1 MTNHE
6 DRIGVNE
13 AFALD
18 GPEDNRQLYASW
30 ASSYESGF
38 METTG
43 YIYHRSVAEVFC
55 QDLVPGRFATDQNA
69 VLDVGCGTG
78 VLGQELRRL
87 GLKFIDGLDISPEML
102 TQARSKLDTV
112 GPIYRHL
119 IEADLTGPITIES
132 DSYAG
137 VVSSGAFTHGHLG
150 PEALNEVF
158 RVAAPGARCAIGINS
173 AHFDQ
178 FGFRSFLDQL
188 ASDSIISPYELR
200 DVAIYGHGMTKDPDT
215 IASVVVCTIH

>member
-6 DRIGVNE
+6 DKIGVKE

-18 GPEDNRQLYASW
+18 GPEGNRQLYASW
-30 ASSYESGF
+30 ADSYESEF

-43 YIYHRSVAEVFC
+43 YIYHRHVAEVFC
-55 QDLVPGRFATDQNA
+55 HNFVPEQGSG

-87 GLKFIDGLDISPEML
+87 GVKTIDGLDISPEML
-102 TQARSKLDTV
+102 TQARSKLDTT

-119 IEADLTGPITIES
+119 VEADLTGPITIAS

-150 PEALNEVF
+150 PEALYEVF
-158 RVAAPGARCAIGINS
+158 RVAAPGARCAIGVNS

-178 FGFRSFLDQL
+178 FGFRAFLDGL
-188 ASDSIISPYELR
+188 AGDSVISSYELR

-215 IASVVVCTIH
+215 IASVVICTVH